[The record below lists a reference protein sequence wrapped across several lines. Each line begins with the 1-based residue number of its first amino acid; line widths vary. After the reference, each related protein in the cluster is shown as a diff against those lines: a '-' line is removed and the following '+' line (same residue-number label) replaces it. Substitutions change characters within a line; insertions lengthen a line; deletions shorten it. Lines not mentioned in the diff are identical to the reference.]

1 MGARF
6 SSRAIPGS
14 LAVTRGNPCK
24 FLFLRL
30 LICLNSAGNPARPRG
45 RVESRAGA
53 QQFFRALDAR
63 RPHTT
68 GNRGFA
74 TTDCRGVRRRRGLGI
89 YANRAARRTGGHH
102 PPPEGVDG
110 GQRRVTP
117 GRGRALGLMASGATC
132 VQRLD
137 GSRDSA
143 IHTKYRI
150 SLRSSSMREPRYPL
164 PRVVLTYLKMTTP
177 PAHTVSGATR
187 TRSLVQVP
195 WRNSRRCSSRVV
207 TLGEV
212 STMIL
217 PRVHL
222 RKPCYD
228 FSFL

>member
-1 MGARF
+1 
-6 SSRAIPGS
+6 
-14 LAVTRGNPCK
+14 
-24 FLFLRL
+24 
-30 LICLNSAGNPARPRG
+30 
-45 RVESRAGA
+45 
-53 QQFFRALDAR
+53 
-63 RPHTT
+63 
-68 GNRGFA
+68 
-74 TTDCRGVRRRRGLGI
+74 
-89 YANRAARRTGGHH
+89 
-102 PPPEGVDG
+102 
-110 GQRRVTP
+110 
-117 GRGRALGLMASGATC
+117 MASGATC

-195 WRNSRRCSSRVV
+195 WRNSRRCSF
-207 TLGEV
+207 V